1 MPSAMQVSVGAVW
14 AAQENMVFRLTAKTM
29 YFLGG
34 GKINVKHI
42 LVVEGNHFKLTP
54 VCLDGVFSAAEV
66 GAYGRDLKTKISQ
79 IC

>member
-1 MPSAMQVSVGAVW
+1 MGSAGEHGFQAES
-14 AAQENMVFRLTAKTM
+14 ENNV
-29 YFLGG
+29 FLGG
-34 GKINVKHI
+34 GKINVKHV

-66 GAYGRDLKTKISQ
+66 GAYWRDLKTKISH

>member
-1 MPSAMQVSVGAVW
+1 MPSAMQANVGAVW
-14 AAQENMVFRLTAKTM
+14 AAQENMVFRLRAKTM
-29 YFLGG
+29 YFWG
-34 GKINVKHI
+34 GKKVKHN

-66 GAYGRDLKTKISQ
+66 GAYWRDLKTKISH

>member
-1 MPSAMQVSVGAVW
+1 MPSAMQANVGAVW
-14 AAQENMVFRLTAKTM
+14 AAQENMVFRLRAKTM
-29 YFLGG
+29 YFWG
-34 GKINVKHI
+34 VKHD

-66 GAYGRDLKTKISQ
+66 GAYWGNLKTKISH